1 MSTRP
6 LAARPSAGWRSG
18 AVFGFAFIVV
28 LFVSAAAVSLPGPD
42 ASGQQL
48 VDFYAHHRTAV
59 TLAQLLALCTGPLL
73 FLFALRLRRLDRRSG
88 TAALPVAVV
97 GPLPAVA
104 ALVLALTADPEH
116 TGFAHG
122 LNVASGL
129 VDDVLFLFIC
139 GFAATV
145 WAGRA
150 AFRVWV
156 RAIAVVVSVVCLVRG
171 VLGLAQVQGPFDVA
185 APIAFLVLV
194 GALSIRMLQGSPRAT
209 P

>member
-1 MSTRP
+1 MPTYHAP
-6 LAARPSAGWRSG
+6 
-18 AVFGFAFIVV
+18 
-28 LFVSAAAVSLPGPD
+28 
-42 ASGQQL
+42 
-48 VDFYAHHRTAV
+48 
-59 TLAQLLALCTGPLL
+59 
-73 FLFALRLRRLDRRSG
+73 
-88 TAALPVAVV
+88 
-97 GPLPAVA
+97 
-104 ALVLALTADPEH
+104 
-116 TGFAHG
+116 
-122 LNVASGL
+122 

-194 GALSIRMLQGSPRAT
+194 GALSIRMLQGSPHAT